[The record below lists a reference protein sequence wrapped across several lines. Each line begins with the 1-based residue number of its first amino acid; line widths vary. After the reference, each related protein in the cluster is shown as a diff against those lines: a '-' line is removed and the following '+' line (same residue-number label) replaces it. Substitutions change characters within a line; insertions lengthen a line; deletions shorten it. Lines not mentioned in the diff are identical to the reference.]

1 MAEVQ
6 LTAKFLNDLMDSCS
20 RTTVGKVMK
29 RVDLFEDKETLKKA
43 IKELIYEEYRTLK
56 ALLEAHSNG
65 LLSTRVVEFKTEK
78 DRCQQ

>member
-29 RVDLFEDKETLKKA
+29 RVDLFEEA